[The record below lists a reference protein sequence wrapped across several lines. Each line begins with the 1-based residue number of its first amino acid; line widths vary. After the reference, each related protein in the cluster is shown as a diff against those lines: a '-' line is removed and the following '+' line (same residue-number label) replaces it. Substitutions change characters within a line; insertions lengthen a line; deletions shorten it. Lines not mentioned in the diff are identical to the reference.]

1 MLENALFYILALGT
15 VISGIGVVRS
25 RSAIYAV
32 LWLVLAMCFT
42 AGLYIL
48 LKAFLVAVIQV
59 MVYAGAIL
67 VLFLFIVMLMDTQQM
82 NSVKGAGWV
91 TKAIA
96 VMAGIAFFTLLVTVI
111 RNVRVPVMP
120 SVHGLPESIGRI
132 LFNQFVLPF
141 ELTSILILAAVTS
154 IVVLAKKDSQ

>member
-1 MLENALFYILALGT
+1 MLENVLFYILALGAL
-15 VISGIGVVRS
+15 ISGVGVVRS
-25 RSAIYAV
+25 RSAVYCV
-32 LWLVLAMCFT
+32 LWLVMAMCFT
-42 AGLYIL
+42 AGLFIL

-82 NSVKGAGWV
+82 NAVKGAGWF
-91 TKAIA
+91 TKVVAVIAGTTFFIALIA
-96 VMAGIAFFTLLVTVI
+96 VI
-111 RNVRVPVMP
+111 RTVRVPQMTAI
-120 SVHGLPESIGRI
+120 HGVPETIGKV

-141 ELTSILILAAVTS
+141 ELTSLLILAAVTS